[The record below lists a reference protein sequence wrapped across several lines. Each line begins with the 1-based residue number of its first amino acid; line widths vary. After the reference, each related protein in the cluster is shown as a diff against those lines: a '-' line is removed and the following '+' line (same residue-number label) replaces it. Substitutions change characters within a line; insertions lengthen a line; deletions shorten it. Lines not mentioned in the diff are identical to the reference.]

1 MVRAA
6 STFEFKIT
14 PETEPNHI
22 YCTRPWGL
30 CGRLENFCSRMNLGG
45 LCAEALMNVITN
57 SWALLVDGNGFSMF
71 FNTFRLSQEGENRWT
86 KQKTPHAW
94 RGALQKNKQ
103 HTNEIKAARISPP
116 TTRRLFLLSRAEW
129 FARRPG
135 PNIIWIKRVLFWANL
150 FSFQLF
156 FFLFVSAICV
166 AFNGLPD
173 SQSQATHGIPHD
185 YHTTASST
193 CFARKVDLRGAL
205 QLKWS
210 RCNCELKL
218 SARFNLSAFC
228 FCTMTMQV
236 RPKRSWNKLRSS
248 EWCKYLRK

>member
-86 KQKTPHAW
+86 KQKIPHAW

-156 FFLFVSAICV
+156 FFV
-166 AFNGLPD
+166 
-173 SQSQATHGIPHD
+173 
-185 YHTTASST
+185 
-193 CFARKVDLRGAL
+193 
-205 QLKWS
+205 
-210 RCNCELKL
+210 
-218 SARFNLSAFC
+218 C
-228 FCTMTMQV
+228 FCDLC
-236 RPKRSWNKLRSS
+236 RI
-248 EWCKYLRK
+248 